1 MNMRLSRV
9 EETLRRA
16 LAEIL
21 LRGELRDPRL
31 RNAAAI
37 SITAVKISPDLGQ
50 AQVYVDVLG
59 DPAALQSVIE
69 GLNAGASALRARLGG
84 RIRLK
89 RTPTL
94 RFVADRSIEQG
105 RRIEA
110 VIAELHAHE
119 GGAPASPPGPEGDV
133 ALSEAGEHDDDDDL
147 DDADEPELDEPEP
160 ELDADADD
168 EPATDQRR

>member
-16 LAEIL
+16 LADLL

-31 RNAAAI
+31 RNAAEI

-59 DPAALQSVIE
+59 GQARLPEVLA
-69 GLNAGASALRARLGG
+69 GLNAGASALRAMLGE

-89 RTPTL
+89 RTPSL
-94 RFVADRSIEQG
+94 RFVVDRSIEQG

-110 VIAELHAHE
+110 VLAELHAK
-119 GGAPASPPGPEGDV
+119 GTGASSPP
-133 ALSEAGEHDDDDDL
+133 SEAADVIEPGADGDEPPE
-147 DDADEPELDEPEP
+147 DEPEDEDEDEPEDEPEP
-160 ELDADADD
+160 EP
-168 EPATDQRR
+168 EPGSRA

>member
-1 MNMRLSRV
+1 MNTRLSRV

-16 LAEIL
+16 LADLL

-37 SITAVKISPDLGQ
+37 SITAVKISPDLGS

-59 DPAALQSVIE
+59 EASIDDVLA
-69 GLNAGASALRARLGG
+69 GLNAGASVLRAKLGG

-89 RTPTL
+89 RTPAL
-94 RFVADRSIEQG
+94 RFVVDRSIEQG

-110 VIAELHAHE
+110 VLAELHAQE
-119 GGAPASPPGPEGDV
+119 AGASVPP
-133 ALSEAGEHDDDDDL
+133 SEAPGENEVATEPDDGPDGDGEQGPS
-147 DDADEPELDEPEP
+147 DEPNPN
-160 ELDADADD
+160 ARA
-168 EPATDQRR
+168 

>member
-1 MNMRLSRV
+1 MNTRLSRV

-16 LAEIL
+16 LADL
-21 LRGELRDPRL
+21 VVRGELRDPRL

-59 DPAALQSVIE
+59 EAGGRIDEVLA
-69 GLNAGASALRARLGG
+69 GLNAGASALRAKLGG

-89 RTPTL
+89 RTPSL
-94 RFVADRSIEQG
+94 RFVVDRSIEQG

-110 VIAELHAHE
+110 VLAELHASDATPKVAE
-119 GGAPASPPGPEGDV
+119 GEPDV
-133 ALSEAGEHDDDDDL
+133 DAGGTDEAGAGHDVEDDLLDDDD
-147 DDADEPELDEPEP
+147 EPTEPRQMP
-160 ELDADADD
+160 R
-168 EPATDQRR
+168 P

>member
-1 MNMRLSRV
+1 MNQRLSRV

-16 LAEIL
+16 LADLL

-50 AQVYVDVLG
+50 AVVYVDVLG
-59 DPAALQSVIE
+59 DASALQSVIE
-69 GLNAGASALRARLGG
+69 GLNAGANALRAKLGG

-94 RFVADRSIEQG
+94 RFVVDRSIEQG

-110 VIAELHAHE
+110 VLAELHAQA
-119 GGAPASPPGPEGDV
+119 GPVSDAGVATPEGD
-133 ALSEAGEHDDDDDL
+133 ATATEPEPEDDL
-147 DDADEPELDEPEP
+147 DDDELDEPS
-160 ELDADADD
+160 DD
-168 EPATDQRR
+168 EPDDPGPSRER